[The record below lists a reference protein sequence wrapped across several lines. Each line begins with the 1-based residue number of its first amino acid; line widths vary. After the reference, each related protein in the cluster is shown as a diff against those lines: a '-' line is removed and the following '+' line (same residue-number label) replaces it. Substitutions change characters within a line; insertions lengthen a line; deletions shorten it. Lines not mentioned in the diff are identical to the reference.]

1 MVNVL
6 TLFCSLSFLCFL
18 KTVRIF
24 FRELSLKPWLFD
36 FLLFQSLFGVDDW
49 LRGFF
54 WSNSWK
60 TISVIF
66 LKKALDSPNFFDFF
80 KSEMYILETRRFGC
94 WIHLK
99 LVTFMEIIAV
109 TDYKKLYM
117 RLKQFSKNKYIA
129 IWLVVLKT
137 IYINRRIRPFTLLY
151 ILFPSSRS
159 PHSCFSIAKYAVI
172 GQKPFRRPS
181 RFSPFFHNLS
191 EWGHID
197 FFNKPLETV

>member
-1 MVNVL
+1 MRRTNSCVRFRIWGEIWIQLQVSHIYLATWIATEVKTGAVIKSFPIKNASM
-6 TLFCSLSFLCFL
+6 TL
-18 KTVRIF
+18 
-24 FRELSLKPWLFD
+24 LSL
-36 FLLFQSLFGVDDW
+36 
-49 LRGFF
+49 
-54 WSNSWK
+54 WSY
-60 TISVIF
+60 VI
-66 LKKALDSPNFFDFF
+66 LCG
-80 KSEMYILETRRFGC
+80 Y
-94 WIHLK
+94 
-99 LVTFMEIIAV
+99 
-109 TDYKKLYM
+109 
-117 RLKQFSKNKYIA
+117 LKQFSKNKYIA

>member
-54 WSNSWK
+54 WSNSRK

-99 LVTFMEIIAV
+99 LVTFMEMIAV
-109 TDYKKLYM
+109 TDYKELYM
-117 RLKQFSKNKYIA
+117 KLKQFSKNKYIA

-137 IYINRRIRPFTLLY
+137 IYINRRIKPFTLSF
-151 ILFPSSRS
+151 IAFSGIQS
-159 PHSCFSIAKYAVI
+159 PHSCFFNSKVCGNRSKAFSLLLSILAIFSQPLGI
-172 GQKPFRRPS
+172 GS
-181 RFSPFFHNLS
+181 HL
-191 EWGHID
+191 I
-197 FFNKPLETV
+197 L